1 MIEKVFAIEAE
12 PGVIWDALWSDLS
25 GGEAGAFEVKEA
37 HRPRDLVIEVVL
49 SGVPALLG
57 YHIAA
62 TDGATS
68 EVTATLEP
76 RGLRYAVS
84 RILTFNHFNRN
95 FEMLLVQGLSNLKS
109 SVEGTQPEGEVAE
122 TEP

>member
-25 GGEAGAFEVKEA
+25 GGEAGAFDVKEA
-37 HRPRDLVIEVVL
+37 HRPRDLAIEVVL
-49 SGVPALLG
+49 GGVPALLS
-57 YHIAA
+57 YHIEA
-62 TDGATS
+62 TYDSA

-95 FEMLLVQGLSNLKS
+95 FEMLLVQGLSNLKTA
-109 SVEGTQPEGEVAE
+109 VEGPQPEGVPAE

>member
-37 HRPRDLVIEVVL
+37 HRPRDLIIEVVL
-49 SGVPALLG
+49 GGVPALLG
-57 YHIAA
+57 YHIEAK
-62 TDGATS
+62 DGSS
-68 EVTATLEP
+68 EVSATLEP

-95 FEMLLVQGLSNLKS
+95 FELLLVQGLSNLKS
-109 SVEGTQPEGEVAE
+109 AVEGTQPEGTVAE